1 METVSNPT
9 VQFFGITFD
18 LTILAMSLLTVLI
31 AFGIIFWASRD
42 MTIKPKGKQTF
53 IEFLYEFVRN
63 TIRPN
68 LGEYTN
74 NYSLLMFTFFF
85 FLLVA
90 NNLGLMLKLQSEEYN
105 FWTSPTS
112 NFMVDFT
119 LSLIVAIVV
128 HVEGIRKRGLATYLK
143 HYVSPYPV
151 MLPMNILDQFTSLIS
166 LALRLYGNI
175 YAGEIVMSLI
185 INMAHSSIVGASVGF
200 VLNLAWTAFSIFIG
214 CIQAYVFTILSS
226 KYIGEKVVEEEE

>member
-31 AFGIIFWASRD
+31 AFGITFWASRH

-128 HVEGIRKRGLATYLK
+128 HVEGIRKRGLVTYLK

-185 INMAHSSIVGASVGF
+185 ISLAHSSIVGASVGF
-200 VLNLAWTAFSIFIG
+200 VLNLAWTAFSMFIG

-226 KYIGEKVVEEEE
+226 KYIGEKVVEEEK